1 MEQAGRSLKGQLR
14 QAGRLG
20 ADAVAIIGPSSI
32 RVRAGGS
39 EVEVQSVDAAVDAI
53 EAEEEPA

>member
-20 ADAVAIIGPSSI
+20 ADAVAIVGRESI

-39 EVEVQSVDAAVDAI
+39 EQEVTGVDAAVAAI
-53 EAEEEPA
+53 EAEEDPA